1 MFVFKKYDRQHHVW
15 SFMTKYLRFLCKWY
29 HQCVNKIYQ
38 SIDPLVYLHL
48 QLFKLF
54 SFPIFHRTWW
64 RLFQK
69 RVVCTKFNIKVFISA
84 PDLPANV
91 SIVNVTSSSIEISW
105 TAPENV
111 GGCIT
116 NYVIRYMSIVED
128 NNDTKHC
135 NNSLIRTEQK
145 NTTQNNVTTILLE
158 NLQAWTLYQI
168 NVSANSS
175 YVEGPAAVMT
185 RWTAE
190 SGVSVLFA

>member
-1 MFVFKKYDRQHHVW
+1 M
-15 SFMTKYLRFLCKWY
+15 
-29 HQCVNKIYQ
+29 
-38 SIDPLVYLHL
+38 
-48 QLFKLF
+48 
-54 SFPIFHRTWW
+54 
-64 RLFQK
+64 
-69 RVVCTKFNIKVFISA
+69 NIFISA

-91 SIVNVTSSSIEISW
+91 SSVNVTSSSIEISW

-111 GGCIT
+111 GGGIT

-135 NNSLIRTEQK
+135 NNSLIRTEQM

-175 YVEGPAAVMT
+175 YGEGPAAVMT
-185 RWTAE
+185 SWTAE

>member
-1 MFVFKKYDRQHHVW
+1 
-15 SFMTKYLRFLCKWY
+15 
-29 HQCVNKIYQ
+29 
-38 SIDPLVYLHL
+38 
-48 QLFKLF
+48 
-54 SFPIFHRTWW
+54 
-64 RLFQK
+64 
-69 RVVCTKFNIKVFISA
+69 VCTKLNIKVFISA

-91 SIVNVTSSSIEISW
+91 NIVGVTSSSIEISW
-105 TAPENV
+105 TAPENI
-111 GGCIT
+111 GGGIT

-128 NNDTKHC
+128 NNDTQLC
-135 NNSLIRTEQK
+135 NNSLIRTEQM

-185 RWTAE
+185 SWTAE

>member
-1 MFVFKKYDRQHHVW
+1 M
-15 SFMTKYLRFLCKWY
+15 
-29 HQCVNKIYQ
+29 
-38 SIDPLVYLHL
+38 
-48 QLFKLF
+48 
-54 SFPIFHRTWW
+54 
-64 RLFQK
+64 
-69 RVVCTKFNIKVFISA
+69 KVFISA

-111 GGCIT
+111 GGIT

-135 NNSLIRTEQK
+135 NNSLRRTEQM

-175 YVEGPAAVMT
+175 HVEGPAAVMT
-185 RWTAE
+185 NWTAE